1 MNDIAHPTDY
11 ERTDADSALIGSLA
25 LSIAAF
31 LIATPFVLMAVYPG
45 ADRLGG
51 VPANLPS
58 PPAPRL
64 QVHPKD
70 DLDRLRA
77 AEQVQLT
84 TFGWVDR
91 DRRIARM
98 PIEHAMQLL
107 AERGV
112 DGWRPPSTPK
122 PSTR

>member
-1 MNDIAHPTDY
+1 MKDVAHPKDY
-11 ERTDADSALIGSLA
+11 ERTDADPALIGWLA
-25 LSIAAF
+25 LGVAAF
-31 LIATPFVLMAVYPG
+31 LAATPFMLLRIYPG
-45 ADRLGG
+45 SDRLGG
-51 VPANLPS
+51 IPAHLPL

-70 DLDRLRA
+70 DLDRLHT
-77 AEQVQLT
+77 AEWAQLT

-91 DRRIARM
+91 SRQVAHV

-107 AERGV
+107 AERGL
-112 DGWRPPSTPK
+112 DGWPPSPAQ